1 MGIWD
6 KFFGKSKTKKPKK
19 SPFLPTEEDPLDIG
33 FAKNFTRKGG
43 RFLYIESKDIL
54 LINFKE
60 ICVENNWEPQQIL
73 SLNQT
78 NSNLFFASYVN
89 ETSGSLKAYKAAI
102 IDCEYLIS
110 NTGKI
115 LLSENQIRH
124 FKLSDLPETIIVKAR
139 MDQLVR
145 DVSQGMTLL
154 NNKYPKTIPTN
165 ITTLNIK
172 SDSEEA
178 EKAVAT
184 STTNSKSIYL
194 LFEDK

>member
-6 KFFGKSKTKKPKK
+6 KFFGKSKTQKSKK
-19 SPFLPTEEDPLDIG
+19 SPFLPNEEDPLDIG

-43 RFLYIESKDIL
+43 RFLYNESKDIL
-54 LINFKE
+54 LSNFNE
-60 ICVENNWEPQQIL
+60 ICVENNWEHQQIL

-78 NSNLFFASYVN
+78 NSDLFSTSYVN
-89 ETSGSLKAYKAAI
+89 ETSGSLKAYKAAL

-124 FKLSDLPETIIVKAR
+124 FKLSDLPETIVVMAS

-145 DVSQGMTLL
+145 DVSQGMTFLK
-154 NNKYPKTIPTN
+154 NKYPKTIPTN
-165 ITTLNIK
+165 ITTLKIK
-172 SDSEEA
+172 SDPEE
-178 EKAVAT
+178 VAGS
-184 STTNSKSIYL
+184 STTSKSIYL
-194 LFEDK
+194 LLEDK

>member
-6 KFFGKSKTKKPKK
+6 KFFGKSKTQKSKK
-19 SPFLPTEEDPLDIG
+19 SPFLPNEEDPLDIG

-43 RFLYIESKDIL
+43 RFLYNESKDIL
-54 LINFKE
+54 LSNFNE
-60 ICVENNWEPQQIL
+60 VCVENNWEPQQIL

-78 NSNLFFASYVN
+78 NPDLFSTSYVN
-89 ETSGSLKAYKAAI
+89 ETSGSLKAYKAAL

-124 FKLSDLPETIIVKAR
+124 FKLSDLPETIVVMAS

-145 DVSQGMTLL
+145 DVSQGMTFLK
-154 NNKYPKTIPTN
+154 NKYPKTIPTN
-165 ITTLNIK
+165 ITTLKIK
-172 SDSEEA
+172 SDPEE
-178 EKAVAT
+178 VAGS
-184 STTNSKSIYL
+184 STTSKSIYL
-194 LFEDK
+194 LLEDK

>member
-6 KFFGKSKTKKPKK
+6 KFFGKSKTQKPKK
-19 SPFLPTEEDPLDIG
+19 SPFLPNEEDPLDIG

-43 RFLYIESKDIL
+43 RFLYSESKDIL
-54 LINFKE
+54 LSNFNE
-60 ICVENNWEPQQIL
+60 ICVENNWEHQQIL

-78 NSNLFFASYVN
+78 NSDLFSTSYVN
-89 ETSGSLKAYKAAI
+89 ETSGSLKAYKAAL

-124 FKLSDLPETIIVKAR
+124 FKLSDLPETIVIIAS

-145 DVSQGMTLL
+145 DVSQGMTFLK
-154 NNKYPKTIPTN
+154 NKYPKTIPTN
-165 ITTLNIK
+165 ITTLKIK
-172 SDSEEA
+172 SDPEE
-178 EKAVAT
+178 VAPS
-184 STTNSKSIYL
+184 STTSKSIYL
-194 LFEDK
+194 LLEDK

>member
-6 KFFGKSKTKKPKK
+6 KFFGKSKTQKPKK

-43 RFLYIESKDIL
+43 RFLYIESKDLL

-60 ICVENNWEPQQIL
+60 ICVENNWESQQIL

-78 NSNLFFASYVN
+78 NSDLFSTSYVN
-89 ETSGSLKAYKAAI
+89 VTSGNLKAYKAAL

-154 NNKYPKTIPTN
+154 KNKYPKTIPTN
-165 ITTLNIK
+165 ITTLKIK
-172 SDSEEA
+172 SDPEEA
-178 EKAVAT
+178 EKAVT
-184 STTNSKSIYL
+184 TSSTTSKSIYL
-194 LFEDK
+194 LLEEK

>member
-6 KFFGKSKTKKPKK
+6 KFFGKSKTKKSKK
-19 SPFLPTEEDPLDIG
+19 SPFLPNEEDPLDIG

-43 RFLYIESKDIL
+43 RFLYNESKDIL
-54 LINFKE
+54 LSNFNE
-60 ICVENNWEPQQIL
+60 ICVENNWEHQQIL

-78 NSNLFFASYVN
+78 TSDLFYNSYIN
-89 ETSGSLKAYKAAI
+89 ETSGNLKAYKAAL

-115 LLSENQIRH
+115 LLSENQIRY

-154 NNKYPKTIPTN
+154 KNKYPKTIPTN
-165 ITTLNIK
+165 ITTLKIK
-172 SDSEEA
+172 SDSEETK
-178 EKAVAT
+178 KAVAT
-184 STTNSKSIYL
+184 SSTTSKSIYL
-194 LFEDK
+194 LLEDK

>member
-6 KFFGKSKTKKPKK
+6 KFFGKSKTQNPKK

-78 NSNLFFASYVN
+78 NSDLFSTSYVN
-89 ETSGSLKAYKAAI
+89 ETSGNLKAYKAAL

-145 DVSQGMTLL
+145 DVSHGMTLL
-154 NNKYPKTIPTN
+154 KNKYPKTIPTN
-165 ITTLNIK
+165 ITTLKIK
-172 SDSEEA
+172 SDPEEA

-184 STTNSKSIYL
+184 SSTTSKSIYL
-194 LFEDK
+194 LLEDK

>member
-145 DVSQGMTLL
+145 DVSQCMTLL
-154 NNKYPKTIPTN
+154 KNKYPKTIPTN

>member
-43 RFLYIESKDIL
+43 RFRYIESKDIL

-110 NTGKI
+110 NTGKV

-154 NNKYPKTIPTN
+154 KNKYPKTIPTN

>member
-19 SPFLPTEEDPLDIG
+19 SPFLPTEEDSLDIG

-154 NNKYPKTIPTN
+154 KNKYPKTIPTN

>member
-1 MGIWD
+1 MGIWY
-6 KFFGKSKTKKPKK
+6 KFFGKSKTQKPKK

-60 ICVENNWEPQQIL
+60 ICVENNWESQQIL

-78 NSNLFFASYVN
+78 NSDLFSTSYVN
-89 ETSGSLKAYKAAI
+89 VTSGNLKAYKAAL

-154 NNKYPKTIPTN
+154 KNKYPKTIPTN
-165 ITTLNIK
+165 ITTLKIK
-172 SDSEEA
+172 SDPEEA
-178 EKAVAT
+178 EKAVT
-184 STTNSKSIYL
+184 TSSTTSKSIYL
-194 LFEDK
+194 LLEEK

>member
-154 NNKYPKTIPTN
+154 KNKYPKTIPTN

-172 SDSEEA
+172 SDS
-178 EKAVAT
+178 
-184 STTNSKSIYL
+184 
-194 LFEDK
+194 

>member
-6 KFFGKSKTKKPKK
+6 KFFGKSKTQKPKK
-19 SPFLPTEEDPLDIG
+19 SPFLPNEDDPLDIG

-43 RFLYIESKDIL
+43 RFLYNESKDIL
-54 LINFKE
+54 LSNFNE

-78 NSNLFFASYVN
+78 NSDLFSASYVN
-89 ETSGSLKAYKAAI
+89 ETSGSLKAYKAAL

-124 FKLSDLPETIIVKAR
+124 FKLSDLPETIVVMAS

-145 DVSQGMTLL
+145 DVSQGMTFLK
-154 NNKYPKTIPTN
+154 NKYPKTIPTN
-165 ITTLNIK
+165 ITTLKIK
-172 SDSEEA
+172 SDPEE
-178 EKAVAT
+178 VAGS
-184 STTNSKSIYL
+184 STTSKSIYL
-194 LFEDK
+194 LLEDK

>member
-6 KFFGKSKTKKPKK
+6 KFFGKSKTQKSKK
-19 SPFLPTEEDPLDIG
+19 SPFLPNEEDPLDIG

-43 RFLYIESKDIL
+43 RFLYNESKDIL
-54 LINFKE
+54 LSNFNE
-60 ICVENNWEPQQIL
+60 ICVENNWEHQKIL

-78 NSNLFFASYVN
+78 NSDLFSTSYVN
-89 ETSGSLKAYKAAI
+89 ETSGSLKAYKAAL

-124 FKLSDLPETIIVKAR
+124 FKLSDLPETIVVMAS

-145 DVSQGMTLL
+145 DVSQGMTFLK
-154 NNKYPKTIPTN
+154 NKYPKTIPTN
-165 ITTLNIK
+165 ITTLKIK
-172 SDSEEA
+172 SDPEE
-178 EKAVAT
+178 VAGS
-184 STTNSKSIYL
+184 STTSKSIYL
-194 LFEDK
+194 LLEDK

>member
-6 KFFGKSKTKKPKK
+6 KFFGKSKTQKSKK
-19 SPFLPTEEDPLDIG
+19 SPFLPNEEDPLDIG

-43 RFLYIESKDIL
+43 RFLYNESKDIL
-54 LINFKE
+54 LSNFNE
-60 ICVENNWEPQQIL
+60 VCVENNWEPQQIL

-78 NSNLFFASYVN
+78 NSDLFSTSYVN
-89 ETSGSLKAYKAAI
+89 ETSGSLKAYKAAL

-124 FKLSDLPETIIVKAR
+124 FKLSDLPETIVIIAS

-145 DVSQGMTLL
+145 DVSQGMTFLK
-154 NNKYPKTIPTN
+154 NKYPKTIPTN
-165 ITTLNIK
+165 ITTLKIK
-172 SDSEEA
+172 SDPEE
-178 EKAVAT
+178 VAPS
-184 STTNSKSIYL
+184 STTSKSIYL
-194 LFEDK
+194 LLEDK

>member
-6 KFFGKSKTKKPKK
+6 KFFGKSKTQKPKK
-19 SPFLPTEEDPLDIG
+19 SPFLPAEEDDLDIG

-78 NSNLFFASYVN
+78 NSDLFATSYVN
-89 ETSGSLKAYKAAI
+89 ETSGNLKAYNAAL

-124 FKLSDLPETIIVKAR
+124 LKSEVRILFCWLLLIV
-139 MDQLVR
+139 
-145 DVSQGMTLL
+145 
-154 NNKYPKTIPTN
+154 P
-165 ITTLNIK
+165 
-172 SDSEEA
+172 
-178 EKAVAT
+178 
-184 STTNSKSIYL
+184 
-194 LFEDK
+194 LFTY

>member
-139 MDQLVR
+139 MNQLVR

-154 NNKYPKTIPTN
+154 KNKYPKTIPTN

>member
-6 KFFGKSKTKKPKK
+6 KFFGKSKTQKSKK
-19 SPFLPTEEDPLDIG
+19 SPFLPNEEDPLDIG

-43 RFLYIESKDIL
+43 RFLYNESKDIL
-54 LINFKE
+54 LSNFNE
-60 ICVENNWEPQQIL
+60 ICVENNWEHQHIL

-78 NSNLFFASYVN
+78 NSDLFSTSYVN
-89 ETSGSLKAYKAAI
+89 ETSGNLKAYKAAL

-145 DVSQGMTLL
+145 DVSHGMTLL
-154 NNKYPKTIPTN
+154 KNKYPKTIPTN
-165 ITTLNIK
+165 ITTLKIK
-172 SDSEEA
+172 SDPEEA

-184 STTNSKSIYL
+184 SSTTSKSIYL

>member
-139 MDQLVR
+139 MDKLVR

-154 NNKYPKTIPTN
+154 KNKYPKTIPTN